1 MIQRIQS
8 IYLAVAFLA
17 ASALFFVP
25 VVSFVDLDN
34 IGQGSIKEL
43 VEIRALGKYV
53 MSMAGPNKVEA
64 YTPGLILTVL
74 VAGLALAAIFTFKN
88 RKLQINLC
96 WLNAF
101 LAIGLSVFMML
112 KAQPESVG
120 QVSDWSAKIGAYL
133 FSVIIICLI
142 LAIKSIRKDDN
153 LIKSADRLR

>member
-1 MIQRIQS
+1 
-8 IYLAVAFLA
+8 
-17 ASALFFVP
+17 
-25 VVSFVDLDN
+25 
-34 IGQGSIKEL
+34 
-43 VEIRALGKYV
+43 
-53 MSMAGPNKVEA
+53 MAGPNKVEA